1 MMIEQ
6 GISAND
12 LLHRLREL
20 SHRVE
25 AGLEGAQQPQGADF
39 SELLRASLDR
49 VNGVQQSAA
58 SLARAHELSDP
69 AVSITDLTIA
79 MQKSSLAFQAATQ
92 VRNKLVA
99 AYQEIMSMQ
108 V

>member
-1 MMIEQ
+1 M
-6 GISAND
+6 SASE

-20 SHRVE
+20 SGRVD
-25 AGLEGAQQPQGADF
+25 AGLEGPRPTAGADF
-39 SELLRASLDR
+39 SQLLRASLDR
-49 VNGVQQSAA
+49 VNAAQQSAA
-58 SLARAHELSDP
+58 SLGRAYELGDP
-69 AVSITDLTIA
+69 AVSVTDLTIA

>member
-1 MMIEQ
+1 MIEQ
-6 GISAND
+6 GISASD

-25 AGLEGAQQPQGADF
+25 AGLDGVPPSQGAEF
-39 SELLRASLDR
+39 SQLLRSSLDR
-49 VNGVQQSAA
+49 VNAAQQSAA
-58 SLARAHELSDP
+58 SVARAYELGDP

>member
-1 MMIEQ
+1 MVENS
-6 GISAND
+6 ISASE

-20 SHRVE
+20 SNRVE
-25 AGLEGAQQPQGADF
+25 GGLEAPGPRPGVEF
-39 SELLRASLDR
+39 SELLRTSLER
-49 VNGVQQSAA
+49 VNAVQQTAA
-58 SLARAHELSDP
+58 GLGRAYELGDP
-69 AVSITDLTIA
+69 AVSLTDLSIA

>member
-1 MMIEQ
+1 MIENS
-6 GISAND
+6 ISTSE

-20 SHRVE
+20 SGRVE
-25 AGLEGAQQPQGADF
+25 SGLEGPGQGQGVDF

-49 VNGVQQSAA
+49 VNSAQQSAA
-58 SLARAHELSDP
+58 SLGRAYELGDP
-69 AVSITDLTIA
+69 AVSVTDLTIA